1 MVFISTTL
9 NGSSKLR
16 SLPFLLITAKVPNDD
31 ETAARPPSPGAFVQH
46 QAPSLANARTPR
58 RVVLHTIPLQGA
70 IKKASC
76 WVLAATEENKK
87 DYRRFLSHEDIESWY
102 LAFALRITRSNSF
115 LKCRRHE
122 DWDGWIPLEI
132 WSFHCIQIHQLITI
146 LTSMKKG
153 MPSWFLKLI
162 KCVKRIILP
171 SYKSQTIPASLCKW
185 AMNKEVR

>member
-70 IKKASC
+70 IEKASC
-76 WVLAATEENKK
+76 WVLAA
-87 DYRRFLSHEDIESWY
+87 
-102 LAFALRITRSNSF
+102 
-115 LKCRRHE
+115 
-122 DWDGWIPLEI
+122 
-132 WSFHCIQIHQLITI
+132 
-146 LTSMKKG
+146 MKKIKKITEG
-153 MPSWFLKLI
+153 FL
-162 KCVKRIILP
+162 
-171 SYKSQTIPASLCKW
+171 
-185 AMNKEVR
+185 AMKT